1 MEGCLPEA
9 ICLNLLRLWL
19 FHLDRTEPASS
30 FNPTCVCFFC
40 VCAYVCVC
48 VISAWLCPSRHPPN
62 VRWLSATT
70 QQLLW
75 LPARFCVHGYSPQF
89 WSAVKHWWESK
100 SPTKSPTHTHTHA
113 HVHACKI
120 QKPSCMYCIR
130 GKKNASLHEST
141 NEHIPPTWADTHS
154 PSQSVLHQYIL
165 CCISLDWARKQTQ
178 PAGLNYQP
186 HQK

>member
-100 SPTKSPTHTHTHA
+100 SPTKSPTHTHTRTRTCMQDTKA
-113 HVHACKI
+113 IMHVL
-120 QKPSCMYCIR
+120 YTW
-130 GKKNASLHEST
+130 GKKMLVYMNPQTNTFHPHGQILIHLHRACFIST
-141 NEHIPPTWADTHS
+141 YCAAYH
-154 PSQSVLHQYIL
+154 
-165 CCISLDWARKQTQ
+165 
-178 PAGLNYQP
+178 
-186 HQK
+186 